1 MDESILNSIKAL
13 LGPDSDYTVFDSDII
28 IFINGAFS
36 TLTQL
41 GIGPKEGFKI
51 TGADETW
58 EEFIGDVLDLESVK
72 TFVYLKVRILFDPP
86 SSSFVLTAMQKEC
99 DELAWRLNVAV
110 DPRVSG

>member
-13 LGPDSDYTVFDSDII
+13 LGPDSDYTVFDPDII

-86 SSSFVLTAMQKEC
+86 SSSFVLTALQKEC
-99 DELAWRLNVAV
+99 DELAWRLNVEV
-110 DPRVSG
+110 DPRVN